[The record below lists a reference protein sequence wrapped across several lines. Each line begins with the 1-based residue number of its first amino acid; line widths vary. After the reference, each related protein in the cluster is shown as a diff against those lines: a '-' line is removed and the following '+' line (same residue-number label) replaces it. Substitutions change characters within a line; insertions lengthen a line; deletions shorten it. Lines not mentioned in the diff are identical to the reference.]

1 MTTTLSVENQ
11 PDQSR
16 YALLQDGE
24 VIGVAE
30 YEVRGDAI
38 VFTHT
43 EVEEAKR
50 EKGMASTL
58 VRTALDDV
66 RENSDRRVIA
76 SCPYV
81 RSWLSA
87 HPDYADLQSR

>member
-1 MTTTLSVENQ
+1 MSLTVENQ
-11 PDQSR
+11 PDRSR

-30 YEVRGDAI
+30 YDLRNDAI

-43 EVEEAKR
+43 EIDEEKR

-58 VRTALDDV
+58 VQTALDDV
-66 RENSDRRVIA
+66 RDNTDLRVIA

-81 RSWLSA
+81 RSWLSE
-87 HPDYADLQSR
+87 HPDYAELQKR

>member
-1 MTTTLSVENQ
+1 MALTVENQ

-30 YEVRGDAI
+30 YDLRDDAI

-43 EVEEAKR
+43 EVDEEKR
-50 EKGMASTL
+50 EKGMASML
-58 VRTALDDV
+58 VQTALDDV
-66 RENSDRRVIA
+66 RDHSERRVIA

-81 RSWLSA
+81 RSWLSE
-87 HPDYADLQSR
+87 HPDYATLQSRTR

>member
-1 MTTTLSVENQ
+1 MSLTVENQ

-16 YALLQDGE
+16 YVLLQDGE
-24 VIGVAE
+24 EIGIAE
-30 YEVRGDAI
+30 YVLQDDAI

-43 EVEEAKR
+43 EVDEAKR

-58 VRTALDDV
+58 VKAALDDV
-66 RENSDRRVIA
+66 REGSDRRVVA

-87 HPDYADLQSR
+87 HPDYAELQTR

>member
-1 MTTTLSVENQ
+1 MSLSVENQ
-11 PDQSR
+11 PDRSR

-30 YEVRGDAI
+30 YHLYDDAI

-43 EVEEAKR
+43 EVDEAKR

-66 RENSDRRVIA
+66 RDHSDRRVVA

-81 RSWLSA
+81 RSWISE
-87 HPDYADLQSR
+87 HPDYADLLTR

>member
-1 MTTTLSVENQ
+1 MSLTVENQ

-16 YALLQDGE
+16 YALLKDGD

-30 YEVRGDAI
+30 YDLRDDAI

-43 EVEEAKR
+43 EVDPEKR
-50 EKGMASTL
+50 EKGMASQL
-58 VRTALDDV
+58 VQAALDDV
-66 RENSDRRVIA
+66 REGTLRVVA

-81 RSWLSA
+81 RSWLSD
-87 HPDYADLQSR
+87 HPDYAGLQRR

>member
-1 MTTTLSVENQ
+1 MSLSVENQ
-11 PDQSR
+11 PDRSR

-30 YEVRGDAI
+30 YDLRHDAI

-43 EVEEAKR
+43 EIDEEKR

-58 VRTALDDV
+58 VQTALVDV
-66 RENSDRRVIA
+66 RDHSERRVIA

-81 RSWLSA
+81 RRWLSE
-87 HPDYADLQSR
+87 HPGYADLQKR

>member
-1 MTTTLSVENQ
+1 MSLTVTDQ
-11 PDQSR
+11 PEESR
-16 YALLQDGE
+16 YALLKDGE

-30 YEVRGDAI
+30 YDLRDDVI

-43 EVEEAKR
+43 EIEEAKR

-58 VRTALDDV
+58 VQKALDDV
-66 RENSDRRVIA
+66 RDNSARRVVA

-81 RSWLSA
+81 RHWISE
-87 HPDYADLQSR
+87 HPEYADLQRR

>member
-1 MTTTLSVENQ
+1 MTLTVENQ

-24 VIGVAE
+24 AIGVAE
-30 YEVRGDAI
+30 YQLRDGAI

-43 EVEEAKR
+43 EVDEEKR

-58 VRTALDDV
+58 VKAALDDV
-66 RENSDRRVIA
+66 RDNSELRVIA
-76 SCPYV
+76 TCPYV
-81 RSWLSA
+81 RSWLSE
-87 HPDYADLQSR
+87 HPDYAELQQR

>member
-30 YEVRGDAI
+30 YDLRDDAI

-43 EVEEAKR
+43 EVDPAKR
-50 EKGMASTL
+50 EKGMASAL
-58 VRTALDDV
+58 VKTALDDV

-81 RSWLSA
+81 RSWLSE

>member
-1 MTTTLSVENQ
+1 MSLSVENQ

-16 YALLQDGE
+16 YALVQNGE

-30 YEVRGDAI
+30 YDLRHDAI

-43 EVEEAKR
+43 EVDEAKR

-58 VRTALDDV
+58 VQTALDDV
-66 RENSDRRVIA
+66 RDHSDRRVIA

-81 RSWLSA
+81 RRWLSE
-87 HPDYADLQSR
+87 HPEYAELQKR

>member
-1 MTTTLSVENQ
+1 MSLSVENQ
-11 PDQSR
+11 PTESR

-30 YEVRGDAI
+30 YDLRGDAI

-43 EVEEAKR
+43 EVDEARR
-50 EKGMASTL
+50 ERGMASTL
-58 VRTALDDV
+58 VRSALDDV
-66 RENSDRRVIA
+66 RDHSDRRVIA

-81 RSWLSA
+81 RSWLSR
-87 HPDYADLQSR
+87 HPDYAELQKR

>member
-11 PDQSR
+11 PEQSR

-30 YEVRGDAI
+30 YEFRDDAI

-43 EVEEAKR
+43 EVDEDKR
-50 EKGMASTL
+50 EKGMASQL
-58 VRTALDDV
+58 VQTALDDV
-66 RENSDRRVIA
+66 RDNSDRRVVA

-81 RSWLSA
+81 RSWLSE
-87 HPDYADLQSR
+87 HPEYADLQQR

>member
-1 MTTTLSVENQ
+1 MSLTVQNE
-11 PDQSR
+11 PDESR
-16 YALLQDGE
+16 YALYKDGE
-24 VIGVAE
+24 RIGVAE
-30 YEVRGDAI
+30 YDLRDDAI

-43 EVEEAKR
+43 EVDPAKR

-58 VRTALDDV
+58 VQTALDDV
-66 RENSDRRVIA
+66 RDTSERRVIA

-87 HPDYADLQSR
+87 HPDYAALQRR

>member
-1 MTTTLSVENQ
+1 MSLSVENQ
-11 PDQSR
+11 PEESR

-30 YEVRGDAI
+30 YDLRDDAI
-38 VFTHT
+38 DFTHT
-43 EVEEAKR
+43 QVDEEKR

-58 VRTALDDV
+58 VQSALDDV
-66 RENSDRRVIA
+66 RENSARRVIA

-81 RSWLSA
+81 RSWISD
-87 HPDYADLQSR
+87 HPDYADLQTR

>member
-1 MTTTLSVENQ
+1 MTLSVENQ
-11 PDQSR
+11 PDRSR

-30 YEVRGDAI
+30 YDLSDDA
-38 VFTHT
+38 VDFTHT
-43 EVEEAKR
+43 EVDEAKR

-58 VRTALDDV
+58 VQSALDDV
-66 RENSDRRVIA
+66 REQSTRRVIA

-87 HPDYADLQSR
+87 HPDYADLQAR

>member
-1 MTTTLSVENQ
+1 MSLSVEKQ
-11 PDQSR
+11 PEQSR
-16 YALLQDGE
+16 YALRQDGE

-30 YEVRGDAI
+30 YELRHDAI

-43 EVEEAKR
+43 EVDEAKR

-58 VRTALDDV
+58 VQTALDDV
-66 RENSDRRVIA
+66 RDNTDLRVIA

-81 RSWLSA
+81 RSWLSE
-87 HPDYADLQSR
+87 HPDYAELQKR

>member
-1 MTTTLSVENQ
+1 MSLSVENQ

-30 YEVRGDAI
+30 YDLRDDAI

-43 EVEEAKR
+43 EVDESKR
-50 EKGMASTL
+50 EKGMASNL

-66 RENSDRRVIA
+66 RDHSSRRVIA

-81 RSWLSA
+81 RSWLSE
-87 HPDYADLQSR
+87 HPDYADLQKR

>member
-1 MTTTLSVENQ
+1 MSLSVENQ

-30 YEVRGDAI
+30 YDLRDDAI

-43 EVEEAKR
+43 EVDEAKR

-58 VRTALDDV
+58 VQTALDDV
-66 RENSDRRVIA
+66 RDHSDRRVIA

-81 RSWLSA
+81 RSWLSE
-87 HPDYADLQSR
+87 HPDYAGLQKR

>member
-1 MTTTLSVENQ
+1 MTVSVENQ

-30 YEVRGDAI
+30 YDLRQDAI

-43 EVEEAKR
+43 EVDEEKR

-58 VRTALDDV
+58 VQTALDDV
-66 RENSDRRVIA
+66 RDHSELRVVA

-87 HPDYADLQSR
+87 HPDYADLQKR